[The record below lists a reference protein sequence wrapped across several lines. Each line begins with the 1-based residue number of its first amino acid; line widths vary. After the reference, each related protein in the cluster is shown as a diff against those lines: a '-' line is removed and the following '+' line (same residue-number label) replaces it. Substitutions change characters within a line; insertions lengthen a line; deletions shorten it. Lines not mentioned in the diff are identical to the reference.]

1 MFTDAHSV
9 LWLFQRFT
17 EQPMLI
23 LHHSGTLVFPAKIS
37 DFGVI
42 HWEEGMSDNLFME
55 NLTARGNTSY
65 IPPETFTQCPDP
77 PGTPFDVYRWL
88 GIFEIAPLTL
98 LLFFSDSVHNPELT
112 QCNLALHCTRFT
124 LLQATGSDIL
134 YIFRMSH
141 SLSLP
146 FNIPWFPFISK
157 GITFLQRTKKKASSF
172 FQCLLFR
179 RGTEFTDCMIWG
191 SEQKDWSVSL
201 LWSFTA
207 LALWFGRFWHNRNHM
222 QVGPHSLEMHYIF
235 TFNTLFMY
243 FDTSFKLLE
252 GI

>member
-1 MFTDAHSV
+1 MSRSVRLSGKNDMFTDAHRD
-9 LWLFQRFT
+9 LWMFQRFT
-17 EQPMLI
+17 EQRMLI

-42 HWEEGMSDNLFME
+42 HWEEGMGENLFME

-112 QCNLALHCTRFT
+112 QCNLALHCIHFT

-134 YIFRMSH
+134 YIFLMSH

-157 GITFLQRTKKKASSF
+157 GITFLQRTKKK
-172 FQCLLFR
+172 CLLFFSTFYTGEGQSSLIAWYEEVNKR
-179 RGTEFTDCMIWG
+179 TE
-191 SEQKDWSVSL
+191 VSL
-201 LWSFTA
+201 CFDHSQLWHCDLGDS
-207 LALWFGRFWHNRNHM
+207 
-222 QVGPHSLEMHYIF
+222 
-235 TFNTLFMY
+235 
-243 FDTSFKLLE
+243 DTTE
-252 GI
+252 TVCR